1 MGDAVLWKY
10 FKENELL
17 EELTVE
23 DQADG
28 AYHVFYRENG
38 TVREETLA
46 GAEVQNVW
54 EIGKRYF
61 LEFDFSNFG

>member
-61 LEFDFSNFG
+61 PEFDFYNFG